1 MPGHAPSTIPWPLTN
16 PHQVLTLCLLF
27 FLVALLY
34 SAAGFG
40 GGSSYLAILALWGM
54 DFQLMKSTALLCNIA
69 VVTGGVYHFYKQGH
83 LPMKKAWQ
91 LSLISVPMAFVGSY
105 LPLKQETFFL
115 LLGLAL
121 TLAAVCMCYRL
132 FFERNKDSEEV
143 RQSNGYL
150 YGLIGGG
157 IGLLSG
163 MTGIGGGIYLAPV
176 LKLGKYDTS
185 KNIAG
190 LSSFFILVN
199 SISGILGQVAKKQIV
214 FNWEVVFPLLLAV
227 IIGGQ
232 IGARLS
238 AKVLKP
244 KWVAAATALL
254 ILYAGVRMLLK

>member
-1 MPGHAPSTIPWPLTN
+1 MTI
-16 PHQVLTLCLLF
+16 TLCFLF

-40 GGSSYLAILALWGM
+40 GGSSYLAILALWGVN
-54 DFQLMKSTALLCNIA
+54 FQLMKSTALLCNIA
-69 VVTGGVYHFYKQGH
+69 VVIGGVYHFWKSGH
-83 LPMKKAWQ
+83 LPIKKALW
-91 LSLISVPMAFVGSY
+91 LSLVSVPMAFIGSY
-105 LPLKQETFFL
+105 LPMKQETFFL
-115 LLGLAL
+115 LLGIAL
-121 TLAAVCMCYRL
+121 TLAAAFMCYRM
-132 FFERNKDSEEV
+132 FFEKTNAEETV
-143 RQSNGYL
+143 KQSGGTV
-150 YGLIGGG
+150 YGIIGGA

-176 LKLGKYDTS
+176 LKLGKWDTS

-199 SISGILGQVAKKQIV
+199 SVAGILGQVAKHEIV
-214 FNWEVVFPLLLAV
+214 FNKDFVLPLLLSV

-244 KWVAAATALL
+244 RWVAGATAVL
-254 ILYAGVRMLLK
+254 ILYAGVRMLIR

>member
-1 MPGHAPSTIPWPLTN
+1 MIT
-16 PHQVLTLCLLF
+16 TLCLLF
-27 FLVALLY
+27 FLVALMY

-40 GGSSYLAILALWGM
+40 GGSSYLAILALWGV

-69 VVTGGVYHFYKQGH
+69 VVVGGVYHFYKEGH
-83 LPMKKAWQ
+83 LPMKKALQ
-91 LSLISVPMAFVGSY
+91 ISLVSVPLAFLGSW
-105 LPLKQETFFL
+105 LPMKQATFFL
-115 LLGLAL
+115 LLGIAL
-121 TLAAVCMCYRL
+121 TLAAVMMCLRL
-132 FFERNKDSEEV
+132 FFERKKAIEEV
-143 RQSNGYL
+143 KPHNNIV
-150 YGLIGGG
+150 YGIIGGA

-190 LSSFFILVN
+190 ISSFFILVN
-199 SISGILGQVAKKQIV
+199 SISGIFGQIAKKQVV
-214 FNWEVVFPLLLAV
+214 FNVEFVLPLLLSV

-244 KWVAAATALL
+244 KWVAAATAVL
-254 ILYAGVRMLLK
+254 ILYAGVRMLIK